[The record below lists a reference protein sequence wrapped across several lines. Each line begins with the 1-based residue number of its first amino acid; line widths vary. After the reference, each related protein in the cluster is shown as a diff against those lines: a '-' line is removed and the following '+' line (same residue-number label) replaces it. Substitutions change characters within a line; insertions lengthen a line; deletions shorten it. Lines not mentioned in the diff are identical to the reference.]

1 MSAYWIVFQ
10 YKEVRSLV
18 GYDDD
23 NDDSNVHSLSSFFVF
38 MIALLTKSTMHGIYL
53 LVSISVDGGS

>member
-23 NDDSNVHSLSSFFVF
+23 NDDSNVHFFVF